1 MPVRKYV
8 NKAFRK
14 GKRYAKKR
22 YSTRTGGVR
31 VNQLARDIYKIKRSL
46 NVEHKHFDFKFG
58 SGQSVSA
65 FQPVNN
71 DPIFEGVPLPTRGTS
86 YNQRIGNQIRITN
99 ITLKLIMDFQNN
111 QDLISR
117 TTASVRLLFAKSGE
131 DNPTIDELYDL
142 DANGHYT
149 RNSFVNTQNW
159 KKYTWIKSLN
169 SFKSHSDKVNRYDQ
183 SNSTASAYPENN
195 SGGNQTIDVDDPANK
210 AQYLAE
216 YNKVSSQID
225 AAYRQMKLDTS
236 RDAAKFETALP
247 NLAEFESF
255 YAEGGERDT
264 LDIEMRNALLTVSPE
279 NYNML
284 ELSNRRGAL
293 A

>member
-195 SGGNQTIDVDDPANK
+195 SGGNQTIDVDDPATTSLNLSKYYINK
-210 AQYLAE
+210 QT
-216 YNKVSSQID
+216 KCSIPV
-225 AAYRQMKLDTS
+225 
-236 RDAAKFETALP
+236 KFESGTDSVITQYKP
-247 NLAEFESF
+247 F
-255 YAEGGERDT
+255 
-264 LDIEMRNALLTVSPE
+264 LLFMSDVVTSGSNSYDPVSISGQVRFTYVD
-279 NYNML
+279 N
-284 ELSNRRGAL
+284 
-293 A
+293 